1 MHTTRSKL
9 NIVVFLALAVGVL
22 FFIGLAPFP
31 AFATEPRQNA
41 DAKGFAGS
49 QSCRE
54 CHERFYQ
61 LWSTSFHGLAMQPY
75 SEVLAQDKLTPQKED
90 VVIGS
95 YRYRAEIG
103 RGQGWVLEKGPGGTK
118 RYPMEHALGGKNVFY
133 FLTPL
138 EKGRLQTLP
147 VAYDVNRKEWIDMAA
162 SGVRHFPGDQRP
174 EAPFNWKEWPY
185 TFNTACYSCHVS
197 QLSTNY
203 DLKTDT
209 YHTVWTE
216 PGINCETC
224 HGPSAEHNAIARATP
239 KGQALA
245 DPKIISTKTM
255 TTEQRNHLCAS
266 CHAKTTAPLTLSY
279 PPGGRFFD
287 HFDLVTLENPDYYP
301 DGRDLG
307 ENYTTTSWLM
317 SPCVKSGKLDC
328 MHCHTSSGRYRFK
341 KPEDA
346 NKACLPCH
354 EERVNSAPAHTHHEA
369 ESPGSQCISC
379 HMPMTSF
386 ARMNRS
392 DHSMLPPAP
401 AATMAYHS
409 PNACNICHTDK
420 DAAWADKLVRE
431 WRARDYQAPLLR
443 RAGLIDAA
451 RKRDWSRLEEMLH
464 YITSPDRDE
473 VFAASLIRLIP
484 LTPDPQ
490 FAQTLLKAAGDS
502 SPLVRAA
509 ALESLAMIPS
519 QQSLQAIVGA
529 NTDELRLVRIRAA
542 AALSAYP
549 DLKVGGEYGESIK
562 KADAEHVT
570 SLLARPDQWSSH
582 YNLGNYYLNRGE
594 LKEAISCYDRA
605 LTIEP
610 RAVMV
615 LVNGS
620 IAYSRMGDL
629 PKCEESLQKALRTSP
644 ENGAALFNM
653 GLLKAE
659 LNDPRLA
666 ESYLKAALKHDPQM
680 AQAAYNLCIIT
691 SKDRINDAVAWCR
704 KATELSPQNPEYSYT
719 LAFYL
724 NQQGERDQ
732 AVNLLKAIIEKH
744 PAYRDAV
751 MLLGEISQTERR
763 P

>member
-1 MHTTRSKL
+1 MHAARSKL
-9 NIVVFLALAVGVL
+9 NIVALLAVAVGVL
-22 FFIGLAPFP
+22 LFIDLAPSP
-31 AFATEPRQNA
+31 AFGTEPRRNA
-41 DAKGFAGS
+41 EAKGFAGS

-75 SEVLAQDKLTPQKED
+75 SEALAKEKLTPQKED
-90 VVIGS
+90 VVIDS

-118 RYPMEHALGGKNVFY
+118 KYPMEHALGGKNVFY

-147 VAYDVNRKEWIDMAA
+147 VAYDIIRKEWIDMAA

-174 EAPFNWKEWPY
+174 EALFYWKEWPY

-209 YHTVWTE
+209 YDTVWAE

-224 HGPSAEHNAIARATP
+224 HGPSAEHNEIARGTP
-239 KGQALA
+239 KGQPLS

-255 TTEQRNHLCAS
+255 TAEQRNHLCAS
-266 CHAKTTAPLTLSY
+266 CHAKTTAPLTPSY

-287 HFDLVTLENPDYYP
+287 HFDLVTLESPDYYP

-341 KPEDA
+341 KAEDA

-354 EERVNSAPAHTHHEA
+354 EERVNRAPAHTRHE
-369 ESPGSQCISC
+369 EGSAGNRCVSC
-379 HMPMTSF
+379 HMPTTSF

-401 AATMAYHS
+401 AATITFHS
-409 PNACNICHTDK
+409 PNACNLCHTDK
-420 DAAWADKLVRE
+420 DAAWADRQVRE
-431 WRARDYQAPLLR
+431 WRPRDYQAPLLH
-443 RAGLIDAA
+443 RASLIDAA
-451 RKRDWSRLEEMLH
+451 RKRDWNRREEMLQ
-464 YITSPDRDE
+464 YIASPERDE
-473 VFAASLIRLIP
+473 VVAASLIRLIP
-484 LTPDPQ
+484 ASLEPKLVE
-490 FAQTLLKAAGDS
+490 TLRKAADDP

-509 ALESLAMIPS
+509 VMESLAAIPS
-519 QQSLQAIVGA
+519 QENLRTLVAATGDA
-529 NTDELRLVRIRAA
+529 TRLVRIRAA

-549 DLKVGGEYGESIK
+549 DLKVEGPFVESIK
-562 KADAEHVT
+562 KADEEVLS
-570 SLLARPDQWSSH
+570 SLSAWPDQWSSH
-582 YNLGNYYLNRGE
+582 YNLGNYYLNRGA
-594 LKEAISCYDRA
+594 LKEAVASYDQA
-605 LTIEP
+605 LGIEP

-615 LVNGS
+615 LVNRS
-620 IAYSRMGDL
+620 IAYAWLGEVE
-629 PKCEESLQKALRTSP
+629 KAEASLQ
-644 ENGAALFNM
+644 AALGIAPDNAAAHFNL

-659 LNDPRLA
+659 QNDRKQA
-666 ESYLKAALKHDPQM
+666 ESHLKSAVKHDPQM
-680 AQAAYNLCIIT
+680 AQAAYNLCILL
-691 SKDRINDAVAWCR
+691 SGDRFEEAVGFCR
-704 KATELSPQNPEYSYT
+704 EASTLRPDEPRYAYT
-719 LAFYL
+719 LAYYL
-724 NQQGERDQ
+724 HQKGETAE
-732 AVNLLKAIIEKH
+732 AVAILKAIVGRHAE
-744 PAYRDAV
+744 YRDAQV
-751 MLLGEISQTERR
+751 LLRQILSSN
-763 P
+763 PKP